1 MKKVLWIFAISLALY
16 FFLKSEREVMVVATY
31 SGPAEVAEPVLPQKV
46 VGANVFRG
54 GQSRGVGFL
63 LDAGGRQFIVSALH
77 VFVSQMTF
85 RKEAEANE
93 DVPHEL
99 RLGEQV
105 LAKSLRAYVPAHA
118 SWGSV
123 TDCSG
128 DFIAFSLPARVSDAQ
143 FLKLSRDHLSIGQP
157 VWVYTVNGGTNVG
170 LYKARLGMASNKVLR
185 LEQSAASGMISGS
198 PVVNALGEV
207 IGVVSQVGSGP
218 GGNTQWA
225 VPLAALRK
233 HFKL

>member
-1 MKKVLWIFAISLALY
+1 MKKFMWISAISLALY
-16 FFLKSEREVMVVATY
+16 FLLKSEREVMVVATY
-31 SGPAEVAEPVLPQKV
+31 SGPAEVAEPVLPKNV
-46 VGANVFRG
+46 IGANVFKG
-54 GQSRGVGFL
+54 GKSRGVGFL
-63 LDAGGRQFIVSALH
+63 LDAGGRQYIVSALH

-99 RLGEQV
+99 RLGDQM

-118 SWGSV
+118 GWGSD

-128 DFIAFSLPARVSDAQ
+128 DFIAFSLPSTAADAQ
-143 FLKLSRDHLSIGQP
+143 FLKLSRAPLEIGQP
-157 VWVYTVNGGTNVG
+157 VWVYTVNGGANVG
-170 LYKARLGMASNKVLR
+170 LYKARLGLASNKVLR
-185 LEQSAASGMISGS
+185 LEQSAASGMISGG

-207 IGVVSQVGSGP
+207 IGVVSQVGSWP
-218 GGNTQWA
+218 GGNAQWA
-225 VPLAALRK
+225 VPLGALRK

>member
-1 MKKVLWIFAISLALY
+1 MKKVLWFFVVSLALY
-16 FFLKSEREVMVVATY
+16 FLLKSEREVMVVATH

-46 VGANVFRG
+46 VGANVFKG
-54 GQSRGVGFL
+54 GKSRGVG
-63 LDAGGRQFIVSALH
+63 GRQYIDSPLH

-99 RLGEQV
+99 RLGDQV

-118 SWGSV
+118 SWGSD

-128 DFIAFSLPARVSDAQ
+128 DFIAFSLPSSVPDAQ
-143 FLKLSRDHLSIGQP
+143 FLKLSRDPLRIGQP

-170 LYKARLGMASNKVLR
+170 LYKARLGLASNKVLR
-185 LEQSAASGMISGS
+185 LE
-198 PVVNALGEV
+198 
-207 IGVVSQVGSGP
+207 
-218 GGNTQWA
+218 
-225 VPLAALRK
+225 
-233 HFKL
+233 